1 MIFNPTQH
9 TTVFLSYDEP
19 NCEINYQHLLKLNPN
34 ALRVHGIKGSDK
46 AHKACAKLAQTNNI
60 IIIDGDNFVKPDFY
74 TTTIILPD
82 TINLNNSIL
91 SYSGNNSING
101 TRYGNGGIK
110 VWPVYIISDM
120 KTHEASEG
128 KNQIDFD
135 THSYIELNTVGSDVH
150 IHHTPMQAFRA
161 GFREGV
167 KLCLEDDL
175 PANWERMD
183 KYNFDRL
190 WMWMHVGMD
199 VNNGIYAIYG
209 ARLGAYL
216 TLYENFDYLQIRDF
230 DYLNNLFIS
239 INLKDIDLLG
249 DKLSHRLIT
258 NVLSVEDSKR
268 IRDNYIN
275 PKRSNY
281 PVYQTNDFIEWSESY
296 REASKTTDTNTLN
309 KLCTMGS
316 SEPYGITKMLGAR
329 AGRNF
334 NKPSYRLYDYVWLKE
349 NYDRFH

>member
-1 MIFNPTQH
+1 MLFNPIEH

-19 NCEINYQHLLKLNPN
+19 NCEENYQHLLTLNPN
-34 ALRVHGIKGSDK
+34 SLRVHGVKGSDK
-46 AHKACAKLAQTNNI
+46 AHKECAKLSQTNNI
-60 IIIDGDNFVKPDFY
+60 IIVDGDNFVKPDFY
-74 TTTIILPD
+74 TTIELPD
-82 TINLNNSIL
+82 TISLSNSIL

-101 TRYGNGGIK
+101 TQYGNGGIK
-110 VWPVYIISDM
+110 VWPTNVISNM

-128 KNQIDFD
+128 KHQVDFD
-135 THSYIELNTVGSDVH
+135 YHSYIELNTVGSDVH
-150 IHHTPMQAFRA
+150 IHITPLQAFRA

-175 PANWERMD
+175 PASWDRMD

-199 VNNGIYAIYG
+199 MNNGLYAIYG

-230 DYLNNLFIS
+230 DYLNNLFNS
-239 INLKDIDLLG
+239 IDLSDMDNLG
-249 DKLSHRLIT
+249 NKLAHPLIT
-258 NVLSVEDSKR
+258 NVLTIEDSKR

-275 PKRSNY
+275 PNRSKY
-281 PVYQTNDFIEWSESY
+281 PMYQSSDFIEWAESY
-296 REASKTTDTNTLN
+296 REAVKTSDENTLN
-309 KLCTMGS
+309 KMCSIGS
-316 SEPYGITKMLGAR
+316 SEPFGISKMLGAR

-334 NKPSYRLYDYVWLKE
+334 NESSDRLYDYLWLKE
-349 NYDRFH
+349 NYDRLH